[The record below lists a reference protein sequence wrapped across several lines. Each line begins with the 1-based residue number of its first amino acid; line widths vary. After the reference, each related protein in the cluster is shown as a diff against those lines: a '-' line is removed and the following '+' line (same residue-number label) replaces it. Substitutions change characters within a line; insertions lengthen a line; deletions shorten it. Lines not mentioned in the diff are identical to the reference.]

1 MIPRIYGPAHRRS
14 GTKYIDTASGAC
26 RVVPF
31 IYSSTIAYI
40 LLFENQQ
47 MFFYYDGGRV
57 LDGVGQRLK
66 VATPYLSTDLFE
78 IQYKQSN
85 DVMWLVHG
93 EYEQRKLTRTTANS
107 FDLSAITFANGP
119 FIKRNDLRVGD
130 GITLTPSVTT
140 GSGTLTASSATFDSG
155 HVGSLFAVT
164 QPRVNT
170 EVDGTMT
177 NPATGVIGS
186 AILVE
191 GAFTFVTHGVWT
203 GTVKLER
210 SIDQSNWETYRTWTS
225 ENADQQVQYT
235 GDESENDIYY
245 RINVTAMS
253 ANTGA
258 YSSQTSKIRATLT
271 VNSSTQTGICRIT
284 AFSSSTSVSMTV
296 LKDFASTNA
305 DVRWAEGCWSTY
317 RGFPRTVTFFENR
330 CIYAGTDFQPQ
341 TIWFSATDDYEN
353 FSECTKDDSA
363 FSLTLSAD
371 TRNSIKWI
379 SALEALLVG
388 TTGGEWRVRSSSF
401 DEPLTPT
408 NFSAKIQTT
417 YGSAPMQAMAVND
430 VILFVDFVR
439 RKVRECTYSPNK
451 DKFVSHDMNSLAEHI
466 TESGI
471 VDIDFQKNPDPILWC
486 VRTDGTLLSM
496 TYERDQNV
504 IGWARHPFYGGDA
517 TAAATPAIPGSSDT
531 HKFVFISQNGA
542 VYGLPLGDK
551 NILSLTAGQSAQDRG
566 GGLVGIPMSNV
577 NTNGDQVFEEG
588 NPIKLYGLA
597 NYGGL
602 YTLTSGTSKT
612 ELQFATTFVS
622 ETFDGDEFPYIA
634 HEPLSAA
641 TSAPIAVDENGVVYY
656 GHTYTNDTYV
666 TKYELDGTAT
676 TDFLNTS
683 WPLYDTS
690 HVCLGVALSVAG
702 DYLYLALA
710 DTEGATGRNTIQK
723 YNLATGDLVWSTLC
737 TRGFFG
743 LGIDANDNVYSSSGA
758 RLDATTGV
766 ETLFTWAAQWGPY
779 VDDSLG
785 IVISGAIKQ
794 QDGFQLGVS
803 ALDGSASDTTTIPGF
818 GQFGNVGVTTLNGYI
833 YALESHI
840 YGPPSV
846 LYKFYWDGASITQV
860 ASANGP
866 TYGVAIYTDVYDNLV
881 IINKD
886 ASGNADTFYFYD
898 ENLTQQGTAIDA
910 PLTMFSTW
918 DSAVGH
924 EWSKGGVVP
933 YPLSSASGTPAQAA
947 VPATTTGTGV
957 NSVAVIP
964 SSSEDEVWVT
974 VTRVINGSEVKYV
987 EQMQPRDWGDDQEDC
1002 WFVDSALDYTGVA
1015 DATFSGLDH
1024 LEGEEVYILG
1034 EGAVMTPQTVVN
1046 GAITL
1051 PSAVTRAIVGLPFR
1065 YKLKSMRFDLYGD
1078 AQGTRGSLRRFAE
1091 VVASFYKT
1099 LNTEYGVDVNSLFRI
1114 DWRTTE
1120 AYGTPPELYTGDKIL
1135 QPEGGFSPEDSLIV
1149 TGNDPLPCTVR
1160 ALIPRIEITGR

>member
-1 MIPRIYGPAHRRS
+1 MIPRIYGPAHRRP
-14 GTKYIDTASGAC
+14 GTKYIDTCNGVA

-40 LLFENQQ
+40 LLFENQEL
-47 MFFYYDGGRV
+47 FFYYDGGRV

-66 VATPYLSTDLFE
+66 VHTPYLAADLFE

-93 EYEQRKLTRTTANS
+93 DYEQRKLTRTTANS
-107 FDLSAITFANGP
+107 FDLSTITFTNGP

-155 HVGSLFAVT
+155 HVGALFAVT

-430 VILFVDFVR
+430 VVLFVDFVR

-471 VDIDFQKNPDPILWC
+471 VDMDFQKNPDPILWST
-486 VRTDGTLLSM
+486 RDDGTLLSM

-504 IGWARHPFYGGDA
+504 VGWARHPFERGDDVTVTVPAVPAVAETYKYTWFSSNGTVFGVPLLDNDCVYLDASPAVDVGGGIVGLDYNNVTASGDVRFASGDA
-517 TAAATPAIPGSSDT
+517 VEITGTTNYD
-531 HKFVFISQNGA
+531 
-542 VYGLPLGDK
+542 
-551 NILSLTAGQSAQDRG
+551 G
-566 GGLVGIPMSNV
+566 GH
-577 NTNGDQVFEEG
+577 
-588 NPIKLYGLA
+588 
-597 NYGGL
+597 
-602 YTLTSGTSKT
+602 TLTSGTT
-612 ELQFATTFVS
+612 ATQLQFTDTYAP
-622 ETFDGDEFPYIA
+622 ETFAGDETVVLQIA
-634 HEPLSAA
+634 SLPSGFGYAA
-641 TSAPIAVDENGVVYY
+641 YDSSGNVYY
-656 GHTYTNDTYV
+656 GHTRATGGDFGTGYYHV
-666 TKYELDGTAT
+666 TKIASDRTITKGVVAAGWAAVAGWT
-676 TDFLNTS
+676 LN
-683 WPLYDTS
+683 
-690 HVCLGVALSVAG
+690 GIALSSDENSLYVWLEIPGPTDYGYVYKINLSTGAITWATPVA
-702 DYLYLALA
+702 DRVASPSY
-710 DTEGATGRNTIQK
+710 DM
-723 YNLATGDLVWSTLC
+723 
-737 TRGFFG
+737 
-743 LGIDANDNVYSSSGA
+743 GIDANDNVYVCGTVCYRFDASTGTRSIMIGGVGA
-758 RLDATTGV
+758 YNV
-766 ETLFTWAAQWGPY
+766 H
-779 VDDSLG
+779 VDDTLDIILTAGAAIAPHQIHVRNRANTISDSLTVG
-785 IVISGAIKQ
+785 DAAIQ
-794 QDGFQLGVS
+794 YGCVVTDGQFIYVLGWQSGVS
-803 ALDGSASDTTTIPGF
+803 R
-818 GQFGNVGVTTLNGYI
+818 I
-833 YALESHI
+833 YKIS
-840 YGPPSV
+840 
-846 LYKFYWDGASITQV
+846 WDGTKLSHVSNAAAGDGADGTLAS
-860 ASANGP
+860 S
-866 TYGVAIYTDVYDNLV
+866 L
-881 IINKD
+881 
-886 ASGNADTFYFYD
+886 TF
-898 ENLTQQGTAIDA
+898 QR
-910 PLTMFSTW
+910 
-918 DSAVGH
+918 
-924 EWSKGGVVP
+924 P
-933 YPLSSASGTPAQAA
+933 Y
-947 VPATTTGTGV
+947 
-957 NSVAVIP
+957 
-964 SSSEDEVWVT
+964 
-974 VTRVINGSEVKYV
+974 
-987 EQMQPRDWGDDQEDC
+987 
-1002 WFVDSALDYTGVA
+1002 
-1015 DATFSGLDH
+1015 
-1024 LEGEEVYILG
+1024 
-1034 EGAVMTPQTVVN
+1034 
-1046 GAITL
+1046 
-1051 PSAVTRAIVGLPFR
+1051 
-1065 YKLKSMRFDLYGD
+1065 
-1078 AQGTRGSLRRFAE
+1078 
-1091 VVASFYKT
+1091 
-1099 LNTEYGVDVNSLFRI
+1099 
-1114 DWRTTE
+1114 
-1120 AYGTPPELYTGDKIL
+1120 
-1135 QPEGGFSPEDSLIV
+1135 
-1149 TGNDPLPCTVR
+1149 
-1160 ALIPRIEITGR
+1160 